1 MTRRSF
7 GLVVAMLCVALTVR
21 AVPADQPAPANPAA
35 GAARPV
41 VAPAAPAGPTPH
53 IKFDATEI
61 NLGDVVRGQDAVAT
75 FTYKNTGDAPLHILS
90 AKPG

>member
-1 MTRRSF
+1 MRLFVGGLFVAIAAF
-7 GLVVAMLCVALTVR
+7 GAGAQS
-21 AVPADQPAPANPAA
+21 PSPAPSPS
-35 GAARPV
+35 
-41 VAPAAPAGPTPH
+41 PAAPAGPAPH

-75 FTYKNTGDAPLHILS
+75 FTYKNTGSVPLHILS